1 MPWCEVSSDDVEMP
15 SYRQLGSH
23 TGLYSM
29 MPFMRLTSCMIA
41 AWLSSV
47 IRHEKTLPQSS
58 RRLRFISCKA
68 QAGV

>member
-41 AWLSSV
+41 AWLSL
-47 IRHEKTLPQSS
+47 IYTQ
-58 RRLRFISCKA
+58 
-68 QAGV
+68 